1 MIDLDLVRNLFYEPL
16 ALSISTAMP
25 FEFQLS
31 RWRWGARATRPRG
44 GRGARPAAKFRRAR
58 AKIADNLGSQMVLG
72 ALGDAISMERGVHG
86 GIRSIGEAPIA
97 QAKAIAGVGV
107 PDYPRKKSR
116 QKPGLAHA
124 MASRNACTHA
134 YARHRP
140 ISMLMIIIMICE
152 IATAPAAR
160 A

>member
-1 MIDLDLVRNLFYEPL
+1 
-16 ALSISTAMP
+16 
-25 FEFQLS
+25 
-31 RWRWGARATRPRG
+31 
-44 GRGARPAAKFRRAR
+44 
-58 AKIADNLGSQMVLG
+58 MVLG

-97 QAKAIAGVGV
+97 QAKAIAGVGM

-134 YARHRP
+134 QHRP
-140 ISMLMIIIMICE
+140 MLMIIIMICE
-152 IATAPAAR
+152 IATAPAAPATR